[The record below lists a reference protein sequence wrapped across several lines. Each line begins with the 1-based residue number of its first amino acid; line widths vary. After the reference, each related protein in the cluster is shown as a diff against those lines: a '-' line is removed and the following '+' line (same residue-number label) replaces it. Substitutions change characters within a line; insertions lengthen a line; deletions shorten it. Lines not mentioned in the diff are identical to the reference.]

1 MYVYLIP
8 AAAEKIVLLVMKH
21 IILSLLLIVSM
32 QASAQ
37 KSGSVS
43 DQMLQDI
50 NSTFDNAESN
60 IEKEFEKLK
69 KACSDNID
77 ALNRQ
82 INALESQV
90 AALKNKADKIK
101 DIAEEDKKPKDSLR
115 LINRNLGQLQQQ
127 QKEKQHNLIVLQQ
140 RKARLEAD
148 KENALDALKKD
159 RKNKID
165 KAIEINNEDEKR
177 TDDKR
182 IQNYT
187 KALIKKINSTFADSL
202 RSINARY
209 KPINR

>member
-1 MYVYLIP
+1 
-8 AAAEKIVLLVMKH
+8 
-21 IILSLLLIVSM
+21 M
-32 QASAQ
+32 QVSAQ
-37 KSGSVS
+37 KSGSANN
-43 DQMLQDI
+43 QLFQDI
-50 NSTFDNAESN
+50 NSAFDNAESN
-60 IEKEFEKLK
+60 IENEFEKLK

-77 ALNRQ
+77 MLNRQ
-82 INALESQV
+82 INGLESQV

-101 DIAEEDKKPKDSLR
+101 DIAVEDKKAKDSLR
-115 LINRNLGQLQQQ
+115 LINKNLGQLQQQ

-148 KENALDALKKD
+148 KENTLDALKKD

-182 IQNYT
+182 IRNYT